1 MQEYIES
8 HRIISTAAATSR
20 DPESTHTTKLN
31 VAVDR
36 IEAQTSEVVMHK
48 KWGMSGNVTLF

>member
-1 MQEYIES
+1 MQEYIET

-36 IEAQTSEVVMHK
+36 IEAHPSEVVMHK

>member
-1 MQEYIES
+1 MQEYIET

-36 IEAQTSEVVMHK
+36 IEAHPSEVVMHK
-48 KWGMSGNVTLF
+48 K

>member
-1 MQEYIES
+1 MQEYIET
-8 HRIISTAAATSR
+8 HQIISTAAATSR

-36 IEAQTSEVVMHK
+36 IEARTGALMHK
-48 KWGMSGNVTLF
+48 K